1 MSTAVAFPPSTS
13 PLAIL
18 GGVSLESLTVSA
30 DAMPGHYVDRAVIFD
45 LQPTQMVAALI
56 ATMDAITVT
65 HRFARRTGW
74 SATSDGLRIYF
85 SA

>member
-1 MSTAVAFPPSTS
+1 MSTPAPVLTSVS

-30 DAMPGHYVDRAVIFD
+30 DAMPGHYIARAVIFD
-45 LQPTQMVAALI
+45 LQPSQMVAAII
-56 ATMDAITVT
+56 ATMDAIQVT

>member
-1 MSTAVAFPPSTS
+1 VK
-13 PLAIL
+13 LAL
-18 GGVSLESLTVSA
+18 HGVHPKKFSKTLT
-30 DAMPGHYVDRAVIFD
+30 MGKPFCRF
-45 LQPTQMVAALI
+45 AAII
-56 ATMDAITVT
+56 ATMDAIQTT

>member
-1 MSTAVAFPPSTS
+1 MSTPALASASVS

-18 GGVSLESLTVSA
+18 GGLSLESLTVSA
-30 DAMPGHYVDRAVIFD
+30 DAMPGHFVARAVILD
-45 LQPTQMVAALI
+45 LQPIQMVAAII
-56 ATMDAITVT
+56 ATMDAIKVT

-74 SATSDGLRIYF
+74 TATSDGLRIYF

>member
-1 MSTAVAFPPSTS
+1 MSATVLAPSTVS

-18 GGVSLESLTVSA
+18 GGVSLESLTISA
-30 DAMPGHYVDRAVIFD
+30 DAMPGHFIARAVILD
-45 LQPTQMVAALI
+45 LQPIQMVAAII
-56 ATMDAITVT
+56 ATMDAIQVR

-74 SATSDGLRIYF
+74 TATSDGLRIYF

>member
-1 MSTAVAFPPSTS
+1 MPATAPAPSSIS

-18 GGVSLESLTVSA
+18 GGVSLESLTIAA
-30 DAMPGHYVDRAVIFD
+30 DAMPGHFIARAVILD
-45 LQPTQMVAALI
+45 LQPTQMVAAI
-56 ATMDAITVT
+56 MATMDAIQST
-65 HRFARRTGW
+65 HRLARRTGW